1 MTAGEETESAR
12 TRQVAG
18 IRTFAG
24 VLMLVLGGYH
34 AMAGIAA
41 LREDEILL
49 ETPSYTYALDVTTW
63 GWVHLGLGVLVA
75 LAGTAVLR
83 DRLWGRL
90 VGIVLAGLS
99 LFANF
104 LFLLYYPLW
113 AALIIAFDVVII
125 WALAAYRPESV

>member
-1 MTAGEETESAR
+1 MSAGEDTESAR

-24 VLMLVLGGYH
+24 VLMLLIGGYQ

-41 LREDEILL
+41 IVENEIFL

-75 LAGTAVLR
+75 LAGAAVLR

-113 AALIIAFDVVII
+113 AALIIALDVVII
-125 WALAAYRPESV
+125 WALSAYRPEPA

>member
-12 TRQVAG
+12 TRQLAG

-24 VLMLVLGGYH
+24 VLMLVIGGYH

-41 LREDEILL
+41 LREDEIFV

-63 GWVHLGLGVLVA
+63 GWVQLGLGVLVA
-75 LAGTAVLR
+75 LAGAAVLR

-90 VGIVLAGLS
+90 VGILLAGLS

-113 AALIIAFDVVII
+113 AALIIAFDVVLI

>member
-1 MTAGEETESAR
+1 MTAGEDTESAR

-24 VLMLVLGGYH
+24 VLMLVIGGYH

-41 LREDEILL
+41 LVEDEIFL

-63 GWVHLGLGVLVA
+63 GWVHVGLGVLVA
-75 LAGTAVLR
+75 LAGAAVLR

-113 AALIIAFDVVII
+113 AALIIALDVVII
-125 WALAAYRPESV
+125 WALSAYRPEPA

>member
-1 MTAGEETESAR
+1 MSAREYTESAR
-12 TRQVAG
+12 TRQIAG

-24 VLMLVLGGYH
+24 VLMLVIGGYH

-41 LREDEILL
+41 LVEDEIFL

-75 LAGTAVLR
+75 LAGAAVLR

-113 AALIIAFDVVII
+113 AALIIALDVVII
-125 WALAAYRPESV
+125 WALSAYRAEPA

>member
-1 MTAGEETESAR
+1 MSAGEDTEPAR
-12 TRQVAG
+12 TRQGAG

-24 VLMLVLGGYH
+24 VLMLLIGGYH

-41 LREDEILL
+41 L
-49 ETPSYTYALDVTTW
+49 P
-63 GWVHLGLGVLVA
+63 
-75 LAGTAVLR
+75 AVLR

-113 AALIIAFDVVII
+113 AALIIALDVVII
-125 WALAAYRPESV
+125 WALTAYRPEPA

>member
-24 VLMLVLGGYH
+24 VLMLVIGGYH

-75 LAGTAVLR
+75 LAGAAVLR

-113 AALIIAFDVVII
+113 AALIIALDVVII
-125 WALAAYRPESV
+125 WALSAYRPEPA

>member
-1 MTAGEETESAR
+1 MSAGEDTESAR
-12 TRQVAG
+12 TRQIAG

-24 VLMLVLGGYH
+24 VLMLVIGGYH

-41 LREDEILL
+41 LVEDEIFL

-75 LAGTAVLR
+75 LAGAAVLR

-113 AALIIAFDVVII
+113 AALIIALDVVII
-125 WALAAYRPESV
+125 WALTAYRPEPA

>member
-1 MTAGEETESAR
+1 MSAGEDTESAR

-24 VLMLVLGGYH
+24 VLMLVIGGYH

-41 LREDEILL
+41 LMEDEILL

-75 LAGTAVLR
+75 LAGAAVLR

-90 VGIVLAGLS
+90 VGILLAGLS

-113 AALIIAFDVVII
+113 AALIIALDVVII
-125 WALAAYRPESV
+125 WALSAYRPEPV

>member
-1 MTAGEETESAR
+1 MSAGEDTESAR

-24 VLMLVLGGYH
+24 VLMLVIGGYH

-41 LREDEILL
+41 LMEDEILL

-75 LAGTAVLR
+75 LAGAAVLR

-90 VGIVLAGLS
+90 VGILLAGLS

-113 AALIIAFDVVII
+113 AALIIALDVVII
-125 WALAAYRPESV
+125 WALTAYRPEPV

>member
-1 MTAGEETESAR
+1 
-12 TRQVAG
+12 
-18 IRTFAG
+18 
-24 VLMLVLGGYH
+24 MLVIGGYH

-75 LAGTAVLR
+75 LAGAAVLR

-113 AALIIAFDVVII
+113 AALIIAFDVVLI

>member
-1 MTAGEETESAR
+1 MSAGEDTESAR

-24 VLMLVLGGYH
+24 VLMLLIGGYH

-41 LREDEILL
+41 LVEDEIFL

-75 LAGTAVLR
+75 LAGAAVLR

-113 AALIIAFDVVII
+113 AALIIALDVVII
-125 WALAAYRPESV
+125 WALSAYRPEPA

>member
-1 MTAGEETESAR
+1 MSAGEDTESAR

-24 VLMLVLGGYH
+24 VLMLLIGGYH

-41 LREDEILL
+41 LVEDEIFL

-75 LAGTAVLR
+75 LAGAAVLR

-113 AALIIAFDVVII
+113 AALIIALDVVII
-125 WALAAYRPESV
+125 WALSAYRPEPV

>member
-1 MTAGEETESAR
+1 MTVGEETESAR

-24 VLMLVLGGYH
+24 VLMLIIGGYH

-41 LREDEILL
+41 LREDEIFL

-75 LAGTAVLR
+75 LAGAAVLR

-90 VGIVLAGLS
+90 VGILLAGLS

>member
-1 MTAGEETESAR
+1 MSAGEDTESAR

-24 VLMLVLGGYH
+24 VLMLLIGGYH

-41 LREDEILL
+41 LVEDEIFL

-63 GWVHLGLGVLVA
+63 GWVHIGLGVLVA
-75 LAGTAVLR
+75 LAGAAVLR

-90 VGIVLAGLS
+90 VGILLAGLS

-125 WALAAYRPESV
+125 WALAAYRPEQA

>member
-1 MTAGEETESAR
+1 MSAGEDTESAR

-24 VLMLVLGGYH
+24 VLMLLIGGYH

-41 LREDEILL
+41 LVEDEIFL

-75 LAGTAVLR
+75 LAGAAVLR

-90 VGIVLAGLS
+90 VGILLAGLS

-113 AALIIAFDVVII
+113 AALIIALDVVII
-125 WALAAYRPESV
+125 WALSAYRPEPA

>member
-1 MTAGEETESAR
+1 MDTEPAR

-24 VLMLVLGGYH
+24 VVMLVIGGYH

-41 LREDEILL
+41 LVEDEIFL

-63 GWVHLGLGVLVA
+63 GWVHVGLGVLVA
-75 LAGTAVLR
+75 LAGAAVLR

-113 AALIIAFDVVII
+113 AALIIALDVVII
-125 WALAAYRPESV
+125 WALSAYRPGPA

>member
-1 MTAGEETESAR
+1 MSAGEDTESAR

-24 VLMLVLGGYH
+24 VLMLLIGGYH

-41 LREDEILL
+41 LVEDEIFL

-63 GWVHLGLGVLVA
+63 GWVHLGIGVLVA
-75 LAGTAVLR
+75 LAGAAVLR

-113 AALIIAFDVVII
+113 AALIIALDVVII
-125 WALAAYRPESV
+125 WALSAYRPEPV

>member
-24 VLMLVLGGYH
+24 VLMLIIGGYH

-75 LAGTAVLR
+75 LAGAAVLR

>member
-1 MTAGEETESAR
+1 VDTESAR

-24 VLMLVLGGYH
+24 VLMLVIGGYH
-34 AMAGIAA
+34 AMAGISA
-41 LREDEILL
+41 LVEDEIFL

-75 LAGTAVLR
+75 LAGAAVLR

-113 AALIIAFDVVII
+113 AALIIALDVVII
-125 WALAAYRPESV
+125 WALTAYRPEPV

>member
-1 MTAGEETESAR
+1 MSAGEDTESAR
-12 TRQVAG
+12 TRQIAG

-24 VLMLVLGGYH
+24 VLMLVIGGYH

-41 LREDEILL
+41 LVEDEIFL

-75 LAGTAVLR
+75 LAGAAVLR

-113 AALIIAFDVVII
+113 AALIIALDVVII
-125 WALAAYRPESV
+125 WALSAYRPEPA

>member
-1 MTAGEETESAR
+1 MTAGEDTESAR

-24 VLMLVLGGYH
+24 VLMLVIGGYH

-41 LREDEILL
+41 LVEDEIFL

-75 LAGTAVLR
+75 LAGAAVLR

-113 AALIIAFDVVII
+113 AALIIALDVVII
-125 WALAAYRPESV
+125 WALSAYRPEPA

>member
-1 MTAGEETESAR
+1 VDTESAR

-24 VLMLVLGGYH
+24 VLMLVIGGYH
-34 AMAGIAA
+34 AMAGISA
-41 LREDEILL
+41 LVEDEIFL

-75 LAGTAVLR
+75 LAGAAVLR

-113 AALIIAFDVVII
+113 AALIIALDVVII
-125 WALAAYRPESV
+125 WALSAYRPEAA